1 MERGKSYAF
10 CGTSGAGKS
19 SILAVLQRFYN
30 ITSGSITLDGKDI
43 RAMDVKEYRNMMGYV
58 SQEPVLFEE
67 TIRWNLLVCL
77 IAPTK
82 GSMLTGQAGA
92 INPETITQADM
103 EYACEQARILDFI
116 KSLPEGFETD
126 IGLKGGQ
133 LSGGQRQRICIARA
147 LLRKPRILLLDG
159 KYPSLR
165 SSCSADTSQKLPV
178 LLTENRKLM
187 FNKLSTTPRKDGTS
201 RPLSC

>member
-1 MERGKSYAF
+1 
-10 CGTSGAGKS
+10 
-19 SILAVLQRFYN
+19 
-30 ITSGSITLDGKDI
+30 
-43 RAMDVKEYRNMMGYV
+43 
-58 SQEPVLFEE
+58 
-67 TIRWNLLVCL
+67 
-77 IAPTK
+77 
-82 GSMLTGQAGA
+82 MLTSQAGA

-159 KYPSLR
+159 KSPLLESV
-165 SSCSADTSQKLPV
+165 CSADASQKLPV
-178 LLTENRKLM
+178 LWMESLRLM
-187 FNKLSTTPRKDGTS
+187 FNKLSTTPLRAGMLHFIISIWSNTDRQLDYHRRTS
-201 RPLSC
+201 TVIHQRRRRDLRNGPRTGCRPGQA

>member
-1 MERGKSYAF
+1 
-10 CGTSGAGKS
+10 
-19 SILAVLQRFYN
+19 
-30 ITSGSITLDGKDI
+30 
-43 RAMDVKEYRNMMGYV
+43 MDVKEYRNMMGYV

-77 IAPTK
+77 LAPLK
-82 GSMLTGQAGA
+82 KSMLTGQAGA
-92 INPETITQADM
+92 INPETITQGDM

-159 KYPSLR
+159 KSPSLM
-165 SSCSADTSQKLPV
+165 SSSSADASQKPPV
-178 LLTENRKLM
+178 LLMENRRHM
-187 FNKLSTTPRKDGTS
+187 CNKLLTTPQRDGMS
-201 RPLSC
+201 RLLLSQIHR